1 MNERKIYQEDHI
13 AACYFRT
20 AAQYPAK
27 KCLIQ
32 ITERCNLRCK
42 HCFVSAGKMGSDME
56 YEDIIK
62 YVLPRIIK
70 NNITKVTL
78 TGGEPLVYPR
88 LSELVNTLS
97 KCGVAV
103 GICSNGVLI
112 NKELLEA
119 IKNCKGIHFNI
130 SLDGFSPKTHG
141 RFRGNESPEVF
152 KRIQDNIQLLSDYHM
167 LKGILVTPN
176 IYTPLEEYIEIC
188 KFAKSMGA
196 EYVLM
201 NPLSEFGRGEDNIKL
216 GIEKNKLIEL
226 RERTKE
232 FNQENFQMVYIR
244 FPQVKALP
252 VSKCHAGEILY
263 IFTNGD
269 IAYCPYMAFAA
280 KDKASLYDANQ
291 FIVGNCFK
299 EEFDWGVALKQY
311 TLPCVNNDT
320 DVRINNREG
329 CFAIKIANGLLL
341 GDDDPICTIDPVNS
355 AMIN

>member
-1 MNERKIYQEDHI
+1 MNERKIYQENQI

-42 HCFVSAGKMGSDME
+42 HCFVSAGKEGSDMN
-56 YEDIIK
+56 YETIRKCILPVIK
-62 YVLPRIIK
+62 K

-78 TGGEPLVYPR
+78 TGGEPLVYPH
-88 LSELVNTLS
+88 LSELVNELS
-97 KCGVAV
+97 KCGITV

-112 NKELLEA
+112 NKGLLES
-119 IKNCKGIHFNI
+119 IKTCEGVHFNI
-130 SLDGFSPKTHG
+130 SLDGFSAKTHG
-141 RFRGNESPEVF
+141 RFRGNEDPAVF
-152 KRIQDNIQLLSDYHM
+152 KRIQDNIGLLRNYHM

-176 IYTPLEEYIEIC
+176 IYTPLEEYEEIC
-188 KFAKSMGA
+188 KFAKSMCA

-216 GIEKNKLIEL
+216 RLETSRLIEL
-226 RERTKE
+226 RERTKCY
-232 FNQENFQMVYIR
+232 NDKDFQMVYIR

-263 IFTNGD
+263 IFTNGN

-280 KDKASLYDANQ
+280 NDKASIYDTDQ
-291 FIVGNCFK
+291 FIVGNCF
-299 EEFDWGVALKQY
+299 EEHFDWEIALKQY
-311 TLPCVNNDT
+311 TLPCANRDSNS
-320 DVRINNREG
+320 RINNREG
-329 CFAIKIANGLLL
+329 CFAIKIANGLCL
-341 GDDDPICTIDPVNS
+341 GDEDPICNTCL
-355 AMIN
+355 